1 MDYLLQKLLSFLFL
15 IQTFSVTHKQTHWVL
30 IKECTAMLAW
40 MVFQIKTHLFF
51 CLLPTSSYFTCIYQ
65 QHGRT
70 QVNIHHFPQM
80 GTSLN
85 HLFPSY
91 TNWCQVYAHK
101 RGGGLVWTSFLH
113 QCKYKLSHFLHMR
126 TAGTSNS
133 AMSWAG
139 WRESCLLSSLIL
151 CLWKLSKINTQAR
164 QHTKEHHRRQHS

>member
-101 RGGGLVWTSFLH
+101 GGGTGLNKFPPPVQVQAVPFLTHAYCWH
-113 QCKYKLSHFLHMR
+113 QQLCHVMGRVEGELFAFLF
-126 TAGTSNS
+126 NS
-133 AMSWAG
+133 V
-139 WRESCLLSSLIL
+139 SLEA
-151 CLWKLSKINTQAR
+151 Q
-164 QHTKEHHRRQHS
+164 